1 MIFAIPIELKV
12 REFTSKVYL
21 SYKILQN
28 TNIDV
33 VIGKKNVIY
42 NFFKKNKNVFLL
54 LKGGVRANFPFT
66 KKHLKGNKI
75 ALLDEEGPLFNV
87 GEYDKKTRYSKF
99 YLRQKKIL
107 IQ

>member
-42 NFFKKNKNVFLL
+42 NFFKKNNTLL
-54 LKGGVRANFPFT
+54 IKISLKMNLIFAFT
-66 KKHLKGNKI
+66 ET
-75 ALLDEEGPLFNV
+75 DV
-87 GEYDKKTRYSKF
+87 SR
-99 YLRQKKIL
+99 
-107 IQ
+107 